1 MANFICSAGEA
12 VTRTNGAVSPTA
24 AWDALHQVVESNIDP
39 LGMTVPI
46 MHAQLAWLMHPQ
58 ELSEA
63 VADYAGKMLALQW
76 HSWRR
81 VLGVPSEDVERPN
94 PGDTRFADTVWS
106 DSAGWDVV
114 KEWYLLCTRH
124 IQDML
129 YGTPGLS
136 SQERRRAAF
145 WWRKWLNA
153 MAPTNFLMTNPV
165 AMRKL
170 AETNGDS
177 LVRGFRNFLADLQ
190 AGTVRMTNPDDFQVG
205 KNLATTSGKVIYRN
219 RLLEVIHYAPTQ
231 AKVHSVPLVIVTPWI
246 NKFYILDINP
256 RKSLS
261 GIWSTRASTYTSPVG
276 RIRART

>member
-1 MANFICSAGEA
+1 M
-12 VTRTNGAVSPTA
+12 TRTNGAVSPTA

-114 KEWYLLCTRH
+114 KEWYPPHPGHALWYARPIEPGTAPSGLLVAKMAQRDGAD
-124 IQDML
+124 QFSDDK
-129 YGTPGLS
+129 PGCH
-136 SQERRRAAF
+136 A
-145 WWRKWLNA
+145 
-153 MAPTNFLMTNPV
+153 
-165 AMRKL
+165 
-170 AETNGDS
+170 
-177 LVRGFRNFLADLQ
+177 
-190 AGTVRMTNPDDFQVG
+190 QVG
-205 KNLATTSGKVIYRN
+205 GNEWR
-219 RLLEVIHYAPTQ
+219 
-231 AKVHSVPLVIVTPWI
+231 
-246 NKFYILDINP
+246 
-256 RKSLS
+256 
-261 GIWSTRASTYTSPVG
+261 
-276 RIRART
+276 